1 MSSPETGLSIDARRH
16 FLQALLRVLRPII
29 RLLIRHGIR
38 YDEFADVAR
47 GAFVESAIRDG
58 SKGASRPTRERVA
71 LITGIPRQRVDHY
84 VDDEAAL
91 PTTDPTPT
99 RLMSELLH
107 KWHTDP
113 QYLDRD
119 RAPLELE
126 FDAHSGPSFKRL
138 VAQIN
143 TSADPYLALDELLK
157 TRSVVYIDET
167 HLRVITRVFL
177 WPGDWPHGIEYFGTA
192 LAHLIQTHEYNF
204 SPENAD
210 RKRLERFVSAD
221 QGLPSRLVPSFHT
234 VARERANQLL
244 LELDDWFAHF
254 SDVTI
259 DEEDPRATAG
269 VDVFFYVEPPSDPR
283 PLSTLIQ
290 VRRKTGAPGGERTS

>member
-1 MSSPETGLSIDARRH
+1 MSSRDTGLSIDARRH
-16 FLQALLRVLRPII
+16 FLQALRRVLRPII

-38 YDEFADVAR
+38 YDQFADVAR
-47 GAFVESAIRDG
+47 GAYVESAIRDG
-58 SKGASRPTRERVA
+58 IGTVSRPTRERVA
-71 LITGIPRQRVDHY
+71 LLTGIPRQRVDRY
-84 VDDEAAL
+84 IDDEAAL
-91 PTTDPTPT
+91 PATHPTPT
-99 RLMSELLH
+99 RLMTELLH

-119 RAPLELE
+119 RVPLELE
-126 FDAHSGPSFKRL
+126 FDAHSAPSFKRL

-143 TSADPYLALDELLK
+143 SSADPHLVLDELLK
-157 TRSVVYIDET
+157 TRSVAYIDET

-204 SPENAD
+204 NPENAEN
-210 RKRLERFVSAD
+210 KRLERFVSAD
-221 QGLPSRLVPSFHT
+221 QGLPPRLVPSFHA

-254 SDVTI
+254 SDATI
-259 DEEDPRATAG
+259 GEEDPRATAG
-269 VDVFFYVEPPSDPR
+269 VDVFFYVEPPPDPR

-290 VRRKTGAPGGERTS
+290 ARRETFAPGDRRT

>member
-1 MSSPETGLSIDARRH
+1 MSSRETGLSIDARRH
-16 FLQALLRVLRPII
+16 FLQTLRRVLRPII
-29 RLLIRHGIR
+29 RLLIHHGIR

-47 GAFVESAIRDG
+47 GAYVESAIRD
-58 SKGASRPTRERVA
+58 SIETASRSTRQRVA
-71 LITGIPRQRVDHY
+71 LLTGIPRQRVNHY
-84 VDDEAAL
+84 IDDEAAL
-91 PTTDPTPT
+91 PATTPTPT
-99 RLMSELLH
+99 RLMTELLH

-119 RAPLELE
+119 RVPLELE
-126 FDAHSGPSFKRL
+126 FDAHSGPCFKRL

-143 TSADPYLALDELLK
+143 ASADPYLVLDELLK
-157 TRSVVYIDET
+157 TRSVVYINET
-167 HLRVITRVFL
+167 RLRVITRVFL

-204 SPENAD
+204 NPENVEK
-210 RKRLERFVSAD
+210 KRLERFVSAD
-221 QGLPSRLVPSFHT
+221 QGLPSELVPSFHT
-234 VARERANQLL
+234 FARERANQLL

-254 SDVTI
+254 SDATI
-259 DEEDPRATAG
+259 GEEDPRATAG

-290 VRRKTGAPGGERTS
+290 ARRKTGIPGDRRIS